1 MILKSLK
8 GLVDIPEYY
17 LDKGSILGSIRPE
30 DISVKKDILL
40 AKLIAQDNLIN
51 YFAIFKTVYI
61 CLTPTSMM
69 KNMYLIK

>member
-8 GLVDIPEYY
+8 GLVDNPEYY
-17 LDKGSILGSIRPE
+17 LDKGSVLGSIRPE

-40 AKLIAQDNLIN
+40 AKLIAQDNLII
-51 YFAIFKTVYI
+51 FAIVKTVYI

-69 KNMYLIK
+69 KNMYLLKL